1 MAFDWLKRKRKPAST
16 PKRRLPQRRLAP
28 VEEIVE
34 QGLMVADVA
43 VRMNVKNAIILNAL
57 GRKADYD
64 EQQIKKMVQDAA
76 LELAVERERDARH
89 ISRMRGEIRKNG
101 YSSWSEN
108 DYGSDDNATLRHR
121 QEVYEQVAAQ
131 LRERAED
138 ESYLAESA
146 ERARSAAWNEIGDS
160 LKEKASHPYYAGGS
174 SDEYKREREAR
185 IELLIQRDLT
195 NLMMEHAAGSSNGG
209 GDKRGGTEK
218 RRVFS
223 KRGEKAGD

>member
-1 MAFDWLKRKRKPAST
+1 MFGWLKRKGSAPQRT
-16 PKRRLPQRRLAP
+16 KRRLPQRHLAP

-34 QGLMVADVA
+34 QGMLVADVA

-64 EQQIKKMVQDAA
+64 EQQIMEMVSAA
-76 LELAVERERDARH
+76 VTELAEERERDAKH
-89 ISRMRGEIRKNG
+89 ISRMRGEIKRTG

-108 DYGSDDNATLRHR
+108 DYGSDDNTTLRHR
-121 QEVYEQVAAQ
+121 QEVYERVAAQ

-138 ESYLAESA
+138 QGYLRETA
-146 ERARSAAWNEIGDS
+146 ERARTAAWHEIGDS

-174 SDEYKREREAR
+174 SEEYQRERQGR

-195 NLMMEHAAGSSNGG
+195 ELMNDRGAASQG
-209 GDKRGGTEK
+209 GDEKGGK
-218 RRVFS
+218 RRVFARRS
-223 KRGEKAGD
+223 EG

>member
-1 MAFDWLKRKRKPAST
+1 MAFGWFKRKQKAVSR

-43 VRMNVKNAIILNAL
+43 VRMKVKNAIILNAL
-57 GRKADYD
+57 GCKADYD
-64 EQQIKKMVQDAA
+64 KQQIKRLVQDAA

-89 ISRMRGEIRKNG
+89 ISRMRGEIRKTG

-108 DYGSDDNATLRHR
+108 DYGSEDNATLRHR

-138 ESYLAESA
+138 ETYLEESA
-146 ERARSAAWNEIGDS
+146 ERARSAAWHEIGDS

-195 NLMMEHAAGSSNGG
+195 ELMQQRPDADAKSGA
-209 GDKRGGTEK
+209 K
-218 RRVFS
+218 RRIFS
-223 KRGEKAGD
+223 KRDGA

>member
-1 MAFDWLKRKRKPAST
+1 MAFDWLKRKKKSAPR

-57 GRKADYD
+57 GHKADYD

-89 ISRMRGEIRKNG
+89 ISRMRGEIRKTG

-108 DYGSDDNATLRHR
+108 DYGSEDNATLRHR

-131 LRERAED
+131 LRERADD
-138 ESYLAESA
+138 EAYLEEST
-146 ERARSAAWNEIGDS
+146 ERARKAAWNEIGDS

-174 SDEYKREREAR
+174 SDEYKQEREAR

-195 NLMMEHAAGSSNGG
+195 ELIKQRPDADAKSGA
-209 GDKRGGTEK
+209 K
-218 RRVFS
+218 RRIFS
-223 KRGEKAGD
+223 KRDDA

>member
-1 MAFDWLKRKRKPAST
+1 MAFDWLKRKKKAAPR

-89 ISRMRGEIRKNG
+89 ISRMRGEIRKTG
-101 YSSWSEN
+101 YS
-108 DYGSDDNATLRHR
+108 
-121 QEVYEQVAAQ
+121 
-131 LRERAED
+131 
-138 ESYLAESA
+138 
-146 ERARSAAWNEIGDS
+146 
-160 LKEKASHPYYAGGS
+160 
-174 SDEYKREREAR
+174 
-185 IELLIQRDLT
+185 
-195 NLMMEHAAGSSNGG
+195 
-209 GDKRGGTEK
+209 
-218 RRVFS
+218 
-223 KRGEKAGD
+223 

>member
-1 MAFDWLKRKRKPAST
+1 MAFDWFKRKSKAAPRT
-16 PKRRLPQRRLAP
+16 KRRLPQRHLAP

-43 VRMNVKNAIILNAL
+43 ARMSVKNEIILNAL

-64 EQQIKKMVQDAA
+64 QQEVQRMMQDAV

-89 ISRMRGEIRKNG
+89 ISRMRGEIRKTG

-108 DYGSDDNATLRHR
+108 DYGSEDNTTLKHR

-131 LRERAED
+131 LRERAEND
-138 ESYLAESA
+138 EYLGRAS
-146 ERARSAAWNEIGDS
+146 ERALSAAWNEIGDS

-174 SDEYKREREAR
+174 SEEYKRDRDSR

-195 NLMMEHAAGSSNGG
+195 DLVRQQAK
-209 GDKRGGTEK
+209 GDCAESATKSPEKRVSK
-218 RRVFS
+218 RRVFA
-223 KRGEKAGD
+223 KRHDE